1 MYGRARL
8 RGTKRSPADRR
19 MSTKYEL
26 KNLATGKTSEMNAV
40 SGTIGPEALDISS
53 LIKDQGIF
61 TFDPGFMATA
71 STESKITY
79 IDGDA
84 GVLLYRG
91 YPVEQ
96 LAEQSSFLEVAT
108 LLINGSLPTKTEL
121 DAFQDSIMR
130 HTMVNEQLLR
140 FFQGFHHD
148 AHPMAMVSAVVASM
162 AAFYHDTTHIGDPRH
177 REIFAHRIIAKLPTI
192 AAAAYKHTLGQPFI
206 YPRNDLRYCANMLNM
221 FFAVPCEPYA
231 IDPVAAEALDL
242 LFILHA
248 DHEQNASTSTVRLAG
263 STGANPYA
271 AISAGVSALWGPA
284 HGGANEAVLDM
295 LDSIGSAANIGNFLA
310 RVKDKSDSVRL
321 MGFGHRVYKNFDP
334 RAKIIREMCYR
345 VLEKLGKGNNPLFDL
360 ALKLEEIALKDEYF
374 VSRKLYPNVDFYSGI
389 IYSALGIPRSMFT
402 VLFAIARTAGWVA
415 HWQEMVSDPKMR
427 IARPRQLYTGPT
439 KRDYQPIEKR

>member
-1 MYGRARL
+1 
-8 RGTKRSPADRR
+8 

-26 KNLATGKTSEMNAV
+26 KNLATEKTSELDAI
-40 SGTIGPEALDISS
+40 SGTIGPAVLNISN
-53 LIKDQGIF
+53 LTKEQGVF

-96 LAEQSSFLEVAT
+96 LAEQSSFLEVAD
-108 LLINGSLPTKTEL
+108 LLISGALPTRAEL
-121 DAFQDSIMR
+121 DAFQNSIMR
-130 HTMVNEQLLR
+130 HTMVNESLLR

-162 AAFYHDTTHIGDPRH
+162 AAFYHDTTDIEDPRH
-177 REIFAHRIIAKLPTI
+177 REIFSHRIIAKLPTI

-295 LDSIGSAANIGNFLA
+295 LDGIGSVANIDKFLA
-310 RVKDKSDSVRL
+310 RVKDKSDHVRL

-334 RAKIIREMCYR
+334 RARIIRGMCYR
-345 VLEKLGKGNNPLFDL
+345 VLEKLGKTDNPLFEL
-360 ALKLEEIALKDEYF
+360 ALKLEEIALKDDYF

-402 VLFAIARTAGWVA
+402 VMFAIARTAGWVA
-415 HWQEMVSDPKMR
+415 HWQEMVSDPNMK
-427 IARPRQLYTGPT
+427 IGRPRQLYTGPT
-439 KRDYQPIEKR
+439 KRDYLSIDKR

>member
-1 MYGRARL
+1 
-8 RGTKRSPADRR
+8 
-19 MSTKYEL
+19 
-26 KNLATGKTSEMNAV
+26 
-40 SGTIGPEALDISS
+40 
-53 LIKDQGIF
+53 
-61 TFDPGFMATA
+61 
-71 STESKITY
+71 
-79 IDGDA
+79 
-84 GVLLYRG
+84 
-91 YPVEQ
+91 
-96 LAEQSSFLEVAT
+96 
-108 LLINGSLPTKTEL
+108 
-121 DAFQDSIMR
+121 
-130 HTMVNEQLLR
+130 
-140 FFQGFHHD
+140 
-148 AHPMAMVSAVVASM
+148 MAMVSAVVASM
-162 AAFYHDTTHIGDPRH
+162 AAFYHDSTDIGDPRH

-192 AAAAYKHTLGQPFI
+192 AAAAYKHTLGQPFV

-221 FFAVPCEPYA
+221 FFAVPTEPYA

-295 LDSIGSAANIGNFLA
+295 LDGIGSVAGIDKFLE
-310 RVKDKSDSVRL
+310 RVKDKSDHVRL

-334 RAKIIREMCYR
+334 RAKIIRGMCYR
-345 VLEKLGKGNNPLFDL
+345 VLEKLGKTNNPLFEL

-402 VLFAIARTAGWVA
+402 VMFAIARTAGWVA
-415 HWQEMVSDPKMR
+415 QWQEMVSDPHMR
-427 IARPRQLYTGPT
+427 IGRPRQLYTGPT
-439 KRDYQPIEKR
+439 QRDYQPIDKR

>member
-1 MYGRARL
+1 
-8 RGTKRSPADRR
+8 

-26 KNLATGKTSEMNAV
+26 KNVATGRSTQMDAV
-40 SGTIGPEALDISS
+40 PGTIGPSVLNIAS
-53 LIKDQGIF
+53 LTKDHGVF

-71 STESKITY
+71 SCESKITY

-91 YPVEQ
+91 YPVDQ
-96 LAEQSSFLEVAT
+96 LAEKSNFLEVAA
-108 LLINGSLPTKTEL
+108 LLINGTLPNKEEL
-121 DAFQDSIMR
+121 DAFQNSIMR
-130 HTMVNEQLLR
+130 HTMINEQLLR

-162 AAFYHDTTHIGDPRH
+162 AAFYHDTTHIDDPRH

-192 AAAAYKHTLGQPFI
+192 AAAAYKHTLGQPFM

-231 IDPVAAEALDL
+231 IDPIAADALDL

-295 LDSIGSAANIGNFLA
+295 LDSIGSVAHIDKFLA

-334 RAKIIREMCYR
+334 RAKIIRGMCYR
-345 VLEKLGKGNNPLFDL
+345 VLEKLGKSDSPLFEL
-360 ALKLEEIALKDEYF
+360 ALKLEDIALKDDYF

-402 VLFAIARTAGWVA
+402 VMFAIARTAGWVA
-415 HWQEMVSDPKMR
+415 HWQEMVSDPNMR
-427 IARPRQLYTGPT
+427 IGRPRQLYTGPD

>member
-1 MYGRARL
+1 
-8 RGTKRSPADRR
+8 

-26 KNLATGKTSEMNAV
+26 KNLATGKATLLNAV
-40 SGTIGPEALDISS
+40 SGTIGPEALDISN
-53 LIKDQGIF
+53 LTKEQGVF

-96 LAEQSSFLEVAT
+96 LAEKSSYLEVAN
-108 LLINGSLPTKTEL
+108 LLIYGGLPTKTQLCE
-121 DAFQDSIMR
+121 FQNSIMR

-162 AAFYHDTTHIGDPRH
+162 AAFYHDTTDIDNPRH

-295 LDSIGSAANIGNFLA
+295 LYGIGSVANIDKFLV
-310 RVKDKSDSVRL
+310 RVKDKSDHVRL

-334 RAKIIREMCYR
+334 RAKIIRGMCYR
-345 VLEKLGKGNNPLFDL
+345 VLEKLGKTDNPLFEL
-360 ALKLEEIALKDEYF
+360 SLKLEEIALKDEYF

-402 VLFAIARTAGWVA
+402 VMFAIARTAGWVA
-415 HWQEMVSDPKMR
+415 QWQEMVSDPHMR
-427 IARPRQLYTGPT
+427 IGRPRQLYTGPT
-439 KRDYQPIEKR
+439 QRDYQPIDKR

>member
-1 MYGRARL
+1 
-8 RGTKRSPADRR
+8 

-26 KNLATGKTSEMNAV
+26 KNLTTGKTSLTNAIP
-40 SGTIGPEALDISS
+40 GTIGPEALDISN
-53 LIKDQGIF
+53 LIKDQGVF

-71 STESKITY
+71 STESKITF
-79 IDGDA
+79 IDGDL
-84 GVLLYRG
+84 GMLLYRG

-96 LAEQSSFLEVAT
+96 LAEKSSFLETAN
-108 LLINGSLPTKTEL
+108 LLIYGSLPSKAQL
-121 DAFQDSIMR
+121 CAFENSITR

-140 FFQGFHHD
+140 FFQGFHHN

-162 AAFYHDTTHIGDPRH
+162 AAFYHDSTDIGDPRH

-192 AAAAYKHTLGQPFI
+192 AAAAYKHTLGQPFV

-221 FFAVPCEPYA
+221 FFAVPTEPYA

-295 LDSIGSAANIGNFLA
+295 LDGIGSVAGIDKFLE
-310 RVKDKSDSVRL
+310 RVKDKSDHVRL

-334 RAKIIREMCYR
+334 RAKIIRGMCYR
-345 VLEKLGKGNNPLFDL
+345 VLEKLGKTNNPLFEL

-402 VLFAIARTAGWVA
+402 VMFAIARTAGWVA
-415 HWQEMVSDPKMR
+415 QWQEMVSDPHMR
-427 IARPRQLYTGPT
+427 IGRPRQLYTGPT
-439 KRDYQPIEKR
+439 QRDYQTIDKR

>member
-1 MYGRARL
+1 
-8 RGTKRSPADRR
+8 

-26 KNLATGKTSEMNAV
+26 KNLTTGKTSQLNAIP
-40 SGTIGPEALDISS
+40 GTIGPDVINISN
-53 LIKDQGIF
+53 LPKEQGVF

-71 STESKITY
+71 STESKIAY

-96 LAEQSSFLEVAT
+96 LAEKSSFLEVAT
-108 LLINGSLPTKTEL
+108 LLINGTLPTATEL

-295 LDSIGSAANIGNFLA
+295 LDSIGSVANIDKFLA
-310 RVKDKSDSVRL
+310 RVKDKHDSVRL

-334 RAKIIREMCYR
+334 RAKIIRGMCYR
-345 VLEKLGKGNNPLFDL
+345 VLEKMGKGNNPLFDL
-360 ALKLEEIALKDEYF
+360 SLKLEEIALKDDYF

-402 VLFAIARTAGWVA
+402 VMFAIARTAGWVA
-415 HWQEMVSDPKMR
+415 HWQEMVSDPNMK
-427 IARPRQLYTGPT
+427 IGRPRQLYTGPT
-439 KRDYQPIEKR
+439 QRDYQPIEKR

>member
-1 MYGRARL
+1 
-8 RGTKRSPADRR
+8 

-26 KNLATGKTSEMNAV
+26 KNLATGKTSLLNAV
-40 SGTIGPEALDISS
+40 SGTIGPEALDISN
-53 LIKDQGIF
+53 LTKEQGIF

-79 IDGDA
+79 IDGEA
-84 GVLLYRG
+84 GMLLYRG

-96 LAEQSSFLEVAT
+96 LAEKSSFLEVAN
-108 LLINGSLPTKTEL
+108 LLINGSLPSKTEL
-121 DAFQDSIMR
+121 FAFQNSIMR
-130 HTMVNEQLLR
+130 HTMVNESLLR

-162 AAFYHDTTHIGDPRH
+162 AAFYHDTTDIEDPRH
-177 REIFAHRIIAKLPTI
+177 REIFSHRIIAKLPTI

-295 LDSIGSAANIGNFLA
+295 LDGIGSVANIDKFLV
-310 RVKDKSDSVRL
+310 RVKDKSDHVRL

-334 RAKIIREMCYR
+334 RAKIIRGMCYR
-345 VLEKLGKGNNPLFDL
+345 VLEKMGKTNNPLFEL

-402 VLFAIARTAGWVA
+402 VMFAIARTAGWVA
-415 HWQEMVSDPKMR
+415 QWQEMVSDPHMR
-427 IARPRQLYTGPT
+427 IGRPRQLYTGPT
-439 KRDYQPIEKR
+439 QRDYPPIEKR

>member
-1 MYGRARL
+1 
-8 RGTKRSPADRR
+8 

-26 KNLATGKTSEMNAV
+26 KNLATGKTSALKAV
-40 SGTIGPEALDISS
+40 SGTIGPEALDISN
-53 LIKDQGIF
+53 LTKEQGIF

-84 GVLLYRG
+84 GTLLYRG

-96 LAEQSSFLEVAT
+96 LAEKSCFLEVAN
-108 LLINGSLPTKTEL
+108 LLINGSLPTKSEL
-121 DAFQDSIMR
+121 SAFQNSITR

-162 AAFYHDTTHIGDPRH
+162 AAFYQDSTDIEDPRQ
-177 REIFAHRIIAKLPTI
+177 REIFSHRIIAKLPTI

-295 LDSIGSAANIGNFLA
+295 LDGIGSVANIDKFLA
-310 RVKDKSDSVRL
+310 RVKDKSDHVRL

-334 RAKIIREMCYR
+334 RAKIIRSMCYR
-345 VLEKLGKGNNPLFDL
+345 VLEKLGKTDNPLFEL
-360 ALKLEEIALKDEYF
+360 SLKLEEIALKDEYF

-402 VLFAIARTAGWVA
+402 VMFAIARTAGWVA
-415 HWQEMVSDPKMR
+415 QWQEMVSDPHMR
-427 IARPRQLYTGPT
+427 IGRPRQLYTGPT
-439 KRDYQPIEKR
+439 QRDYLSIDKR